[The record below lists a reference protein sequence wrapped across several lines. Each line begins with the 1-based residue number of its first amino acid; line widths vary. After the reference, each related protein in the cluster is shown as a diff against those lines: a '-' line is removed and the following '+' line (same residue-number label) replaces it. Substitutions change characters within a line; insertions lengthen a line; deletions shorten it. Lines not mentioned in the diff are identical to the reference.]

1 MSFHKLL
8 GGKFKEIFVNEGKRK
23 KVPNLKTSNKTWLRK
38 KKKKKEEVVAKVEA
52 LEQLHL
58 YL

>member
-38 KKKKKEEVVAKVEA
+38 KKKKEEVVAKVEA
-52 LEQLHL
+52 LGQLHL